1 MNLDTISDKHLH
13 EIERLTTELLETI
26 RKAKVVEPP
35 LIEMLRALK
44 AQAEHLRRER
54 YDAVNPEFR
63 GY

>member
-26 RKAKVVEPP
+26 RKAKVAEPQ
-35 LIEMLRALK
+35 LIEMLRTLK
-44 AQAEHLRRER
+44 AQAEQLRRQR